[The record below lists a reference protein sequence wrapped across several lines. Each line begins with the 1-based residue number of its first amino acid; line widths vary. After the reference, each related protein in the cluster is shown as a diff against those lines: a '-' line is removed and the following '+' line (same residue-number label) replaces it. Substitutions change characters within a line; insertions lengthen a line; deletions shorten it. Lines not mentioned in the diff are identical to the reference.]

1 MILLALQRQVCCL
14 TSLFFSCFF
23 PNPTFQSTSSHQYI
37 FSSPT
42 ITPLPTAPTMVPTS
56 IKVAVDVTLSFSG
69 LTQSVIVSDS
79 SGSIKTALLTS
90 IKAALGITAK
100 VAADTAVVSDPSWSY
115 GTIAALSRTRNLVT
129 STAAAL
135 VSIKAVPSDISGGSS
150 AIQIAA
156 TLTS

>member
-1 MILLALQRQVCCL
+1 
-14 TSLFFSCFF
+14 
-23 PNPTFQSTSSHQYI
+23 
-37 FSSPT
+37 
-42 ITPLPTAPTMVPTS
+42 MVPTS